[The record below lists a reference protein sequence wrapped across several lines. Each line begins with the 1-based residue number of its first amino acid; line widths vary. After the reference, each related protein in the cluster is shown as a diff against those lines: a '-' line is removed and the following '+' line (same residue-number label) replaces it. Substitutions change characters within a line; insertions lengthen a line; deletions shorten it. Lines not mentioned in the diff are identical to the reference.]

1 MHGWQ
6 KIFVCW
12 DKQEK
17 TWNASFILSW
27 NTGNIKIQTNEQI
40 NCTMWQKKTKTL
52 TLNPAFPWF
61 LLIILWRALWNWINF
76 LSKIDV
82 TINYLLISN
91 VLKICLGEFLPTTSS
106 LCTTLTF
113 ICVLARSLYSH
124 FCVST
129 SFEKPTIWKLIH

>member
-1 MHGWQ
+1 MCMGDKKYSFVEIYKKRHGTPVL
-6 KIFVCW
+6 FSV
-12 DKQEK
+12 E
-17 TWNASFILSW
+17 
-27 NTGNIKIQTNEQI
+27 IQGTLK
-40 NCTMWQKKTKTL
+40 QKKTNWLTAIKKKLKTL

-91 VLKICLGEFLPTTSS
+91 VLKICQGEFLLTTCS
-106 LCTTLTF
+106 LWTTLTF
-113 ICVLARSLYSH
+113 IRVLAWSLYSH

-129 SFEKPTIWKLIH
+129 TVALKTQR